1 MARLAVGLGVIWL
14 LLLPRA
20 THGQRCAEPHY
31 RWSEKVDTALATRP
45 ATPALISEILT
56 AWAPPSLTSNDGSS
70 SPVPPSTTGTIRS
83 NRPAVVPRTPSST
96 AAATPPFARCGR
108 CIRCTELTPDRYAGS
123 GTVDRL
129 PRPRRHLQRRHAL
142 ALQLGVE
149 RGQVAREHPLPPS
162 VRRAQPLPHLGERVA
177 CLLGGLPIGA
187 LHRGL
192 EAGELVPRVAHRP
205 REAVRHVLERRDR
218 SPRRPIERAS
228 PEAAQLALK
237 TPKTA
242 VEHLLCHRIPDL
254 EREPQLAGE
263 SGIRDVYSWIQLD
276 SQRLRV
282 RLPPDAQPH

>member
-1 MARLAVGLGVIWL
+1 MGRPWAGGSVVVMASPLLPQAGGLGA
-14 LLLPRA
+14 R
-20 THGQRCAEPHY
+20 
-31 RWSEKVDTALATRP
+31 S
-45 ATPALISEILT
+45 
-56 AWAPPSLTSNDGSS
+56 PPSWTRRSSAPAATSIRRFGSS

-177 CLLGGLPIGA
+177 CLLGG
-187 LHRGL
+187 
-192 EAGELVPRVAHRP
+192 VP
-205 REAVRHVLERRDR
+205 
-218 SPRRPIERAS
+218 
-228 PEAAQLALK
+228 
-237 TPKTA
+237 T
-242 VEHLLCHRIPDL
+242 
-254 EREPQLAGE
+254 
-263 SGIRDVYSWIQLD
+263 
-276 SQRLRV
+276 
-282 RLPPDAQPH
+282 